1 MRLKTD
7 EYICTDEQILDCRN
21 SIMKYFAQAVI
32 ISPLPTNPE
41 QSLTLTPLY
50 PKLVPPLFVY
60 NCRFLMTDKK

>member
-32 ISPLPTNPE
+32 ISPL
-41 QSLTLTPLY
+41 QQTL
-50 PKLVPPLFVY
+50 
-60 NCRFLMTDKK
+60 NRA